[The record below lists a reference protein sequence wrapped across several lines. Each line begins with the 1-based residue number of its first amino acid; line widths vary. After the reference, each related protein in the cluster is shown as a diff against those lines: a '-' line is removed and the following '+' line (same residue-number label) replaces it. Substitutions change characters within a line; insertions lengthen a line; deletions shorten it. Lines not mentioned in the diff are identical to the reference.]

1 MRRSTILGAAT
12 AAALAAG
19 SLAVGLAPGSSHREA
34 PKILTDPTADNTDVY
49 AFTAPDA
56 TGSLTVVANW
66 IPLEEPAG
74 GPYFGKLD
82 PEARYYVKID
92 NTGDGRPD
100 VAYRWQFDQRFRN
113 PESFLDA
120 APTVDSIG
128 DPDLNF
134 VQTYDLYRET
144 YHGKKV
150 RARRI
155 ANDVPVAPA
164 NAGPKTYP
172 DYDKVAAG
180 AITGVAGGG
189 KTFVG
194 PVDDPFFVDLG
205 AVFDGINI
213 DKPGRP
219 NIGLGNQG
227 GGKDDVAGYN
237 THAFVLQVPEAQVT
251 RDGKAVAGADAKNA
265 VVGVWATTERRR
277 ITVRRHHKAKAKWVQ
292 VSRLGN
298 PLINEVVIP
307 VGQKDRFNRTEPADD
322 AANFG
327 KYALNPEP
335 ARLLN
340 ALFGLGVK
348 ETNRTDI
355 VQALL
360 TGVPGLTQIGAKP
373 AAADT
378 LKLNLGV
385 PPAASPNRFG
395 VLAGDVAG
403 FPNGR
408 RLADDVTDIEL
419 RVIAGALLKPEE
431 GGKQIPLGDGVDQN
445 DRPFRTAFPYV
456 APPTDG
462 LTGLVKRTEPAHAP
476 VPQPPMHGTAGLP
489 SRAGDPARVRRGARG
504 VRRDPRRGARL
515 ARSPLTTAAARA
527 AGRAPGRRPFAA
539 ARERDGARLR
549 VPAEGARDRRPR
561 LPRPRRGA
569 AAPRAGARP
578 ARRRRGRRARHAGR
592 VAP

>member
-1 MRRSTILGAAT
+1 MRRSTILGTAT

-34 PKILTDPTADNTDVY
+34 PKILADPTADNTDVY

-56 TGSLTVVANW
+56 PGSLTAVANW
-66 IPLEEPAG
+66 IPMEEPAG

-100 VAYRWQFDQRFRN
+100 VAYRWEFDQRFRN

-144 YHGKKV
+144 YRGKKV

-155 ANDVPVAPA
+155 ANDLPVAPA
-164 NAGPKTYP
+164 NIGPKTIP
-172 DYDKVAAG
+172 DYGKVASQAVS
-180 AITGVAGGG
+180 GVAGGG
-189 KTFVG
+189 RTFVG
-194 PVDDPFFVDLG
+194 PADDPFFVDLG

-219 NIGLGNQG
+219 NIGPGNQG

-251 RDGKAVAGADAKNA
+251 RDGKAVSGADAKNA
-265 VVGVWATTERRR
+265 VIGVWATTERRR
-277 ITVRRHHKAKAKWVQ
+277 ITVRRHHHKAHAQWVQ

-307 VGQKDRFNRTEPADD
+307 IGQKDRFNRTEPADD

-327 KYALNPEP
+327 KYALSPEP

-360 TGVPGLTQIGAKP
+360 TGVPGLTQIGSKP

-385 PPAASPNRFG
+385 PPAAQPDRFG

-408 RLADDVTDIEL
+408 RLEDDVTDIEL

-431 GGKQIPLGDGVDQN
+431 GGKQIPLGDGVDRN

-456 APPTDG
+456 AAPTDG
-462 LTGLVKRTEPAHAP
+462 LTGLAKRTEPAHAP
-476 VPQPPMHGTAGLP
+476 GPQPPMP
-489 SRAGDPARVRRGARG
+489 
-504 VRRDPRRGARL
+504 
-515 ARSPLTTAAARA
+515 
-527 AGRAPGRRPFAA
+527 
-539 ARERDGARLR
+539 
-549 VPAEGARDRRPR
+549 
-561 LPRPRRGA
+561 
-569 AAPRAGARP
+569 
-578 ARRRRGRRARHAGR
+578 
-592 VAP
+592 

>member
-1 MRRSTILGAAT
+1 MRRSAVLGVAT
-12 AAALAAG
+12 TAALAAG
-19 SLAVGLAPGSSHREA
+19 TLAVTLAPGSSHREA
-34 PKILTDPTADNTDVY
+34 PKILADPTADNTDVY
-49 AFTAPDA
+49 AFTAADA
-56 TGSLTVVANW
+56 PGSLTVVANW
-66 IPLEEPAG
+66 VPMEEPAG

-100 VAYRWQFDQRFRN
+100 VAYRWQFEQRFRN
-113 PESFLDA
+113 PDSFLDA
-120 APTVDSIG
+120 APTVDSIT

-134 VQTYDLYRET
+134 VQSYDLYRET
-144 YHGKKV
+144 YSKKG
-150 RARRI
+150 RKRSRKI
-155 ANDVPVAPA
+155 ASNVPVAPA
-164 NAGPKTYP
+164 NTGPKTIP
-172 DYDKVAAG
+172 DYDKVAAQ
-180 AITGVAGGG
+180 AIRPVHGGG

-194 PVDDPFFVDLG
+194 PADDPFFLDLNTI
-205 AVFDGINI
+205 FDGLNI

-219 NIGLGNQG
+219 GIGLGNQG
-227 GGKDDVAGYN
+227 GGKDDVSGYN

-251 RDGKAVAGADAKNA
+251 RDGKSVSAMDAGNA

-277 ITVRRHHKAKAKWVQ
+277 IEVRRHRRAHARWVQ

-307 VGQKDRFNRTEPADD
+307 IGQKDKFNRTSPAND
-322 AANFG
+322 AKNFG
-327 KYALNPEP
+327 ASVVNPEV

-348 ETNRTDI
+348 ETGRTDI

-360 TGVPGLTQIGAKP
+360 TGVPGLTQIGSKP

-385 PPAASPNRFG
+385 APAAQPNRFG

-408 RLADDVTDIEL
+408 RLTDDVTDIEL

-445 DRPFRTAFPYV
+445 DKPFRSAFPYV
-456 APPTDG
+456 AAPTDG
-462 LTGLVKRTEPAHAP
+462 FTGLNKRTEPAHAP
-476 VPQPPMHGTAGLP
+476 VPQPPA
-489 SRAGDPARVRRGARG
+489 
-504 VRRDPRRGARL
+504 
-515 ARSPLTTAAARA
+515 
-527 AGRAPGRRPFAA
+527 
-539 ARERDGARLR
+539 
-549 VPAEGARDRRPR
+549 
-561 LPRPRRGA
+561 
-569 AAPRAGARP
+569 
-578 ARRRRGRRARHAGR
+578 
-592 VAP
+592 